1 MLEMQLIVYEDI
13 RLCTLRSNT
22 RQSWSYVT
30 ILYRCGIHYENKIT
44 PDCKVT
50 DSCSDVMVVNDC
62 DDCVMIRRTDSGI
75 IHITTNA
82 FISISS

>member
-1 MLEMQLIVYEDI
+1 MVQRVHNF
-13 RLCTLRSNT
+13 LCILSATSFEVVDHEN
-22 RQSWSYVT
+22 SYI
-30 ILYRCGIHYENKIT
+30 ILYKRGIHYENKIT